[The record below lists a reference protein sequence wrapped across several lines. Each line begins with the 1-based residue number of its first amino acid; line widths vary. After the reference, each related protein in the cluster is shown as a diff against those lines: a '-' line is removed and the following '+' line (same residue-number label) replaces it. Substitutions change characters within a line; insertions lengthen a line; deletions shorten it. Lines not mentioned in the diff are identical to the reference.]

1 MRACVYT
8 TLYGAWDRLPEQ
20 PVRSGSAVDF
30 IAFVGDPAVTSNTWQ
45 VRHVPPLLPDDFVR
59 SSRFAKLLPHRLL
72 PDYDM
77 SLYIDCTVR
86 LEQTPEALFRDLL
99 TGQTETMACFSHPDR
114 TDVLAEAE
122 AIIDLGLEDPAV
134 CLTQMA
140 AYRRAGFMGGAP
152 LIWGGLLIRYQNNPA
167 VVDCMERWFAHV
179 LRYSRRDQL
188 AFPFVAEQLA
198 FKFVAH
204 PYAATQSPWHSWPH
218 PRDRRRA
225 GARVGLHVAQPPSPD
240 RLPADLAALAAG
252 WQTAR
257 DDVDG
262 LKAALV
268 RAKNTARKEAAAAR
282 SAWRAADEANAALRA
297 TQSALDEADAIL
309 HGILGSRTCSA
320 AGPLQ
325 DAAEAIQSMR
335 ARLRGVSERAT
346 VSADVRRRHVL
357 RAVR

>member
-20 PVRSGSAVDF
+20 PVRCGSAVDF

-45 VRHVPPLLPDDFVR
+45 VRHVPPLLPDDSVR

-86 LEQTPEALFRDLL
+86 LEQTPEAMFRDLL
-99 TGQTETMACFSHPDR
+99 IGQTETMACFSHPDR

-122 AIIDLGLEDPAV
+122 AIIDLGLDDPAV

-140 AYRRAGFMGGAP
+140 AYRRAGFAGGAP
-152 LIWGGLLIRYQNNPA
+152 LIWGGLMMRYHNHPA
-167 VVDCMERWFAHV
+167 VVACMERWFAHV

-188 AFPFVAEQLA
+188 AFPFVAEQLS
-198 FKFVAH
+198 FDFVAH
-204 PYAATQSPWHSWPH
+204 RYAATQSPWHSWPH

-225 GARVGLHVAQPPSPD
+225 GARVGSHVAQPPSPD
-240 RLPADLAALAAG
+240 RLPADLAALAVG

-257 DDVDG
+257 DEADG
-262 LKAALV
+262 LAAALV
-268 RAKNTARKEAAAAR
+268 RAKDTAQKEAAGALA
-282 SAWRAADEANAALRA
+282 AWRAADEANAALRA
-297 TQSALDEADAIL
+297 TQPALNEADAIL
-309 HGILGSRTCSA
+309 NGILNSRSRVP
-320 AGPLQ
+320 AGPLR
-325 DAAEAIQSMR
+325 DATEAIQSMR
-335 ARLRGVSERAT
+335 ALLRGVCERAT
-346 VSADVRRRHVL
+346 VAADVRGRHVL